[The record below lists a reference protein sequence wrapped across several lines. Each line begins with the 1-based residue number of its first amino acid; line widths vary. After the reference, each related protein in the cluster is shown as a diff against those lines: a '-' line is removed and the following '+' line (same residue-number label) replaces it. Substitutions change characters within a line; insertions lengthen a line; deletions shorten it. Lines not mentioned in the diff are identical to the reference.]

1 MPDRVYVIVPTRN
14 EAARIARLAALG
26 APTIVADGGS
36 TDGTPDLARAA
47 GLRVVESEPGR
58 GVQMNAGAATAMEA
72 GAGVL
77 LFLHADTTLPPDWQR
92 HVAATLAKPD
102 TAAGAFRF
110 ALDAAGLKYRLLE
123 RIVRLRPTPYGDQA
137 IFVPAATFQ
146 KVGGYPDWPLLEDVE
161 IVRRLKKLGKVR
173 LADAAAV
180 TSARRWRRM
189 GVVGATLLNQRC
201 LWAWRLGVDPRRIAR
216 WRMSQDD

>member
-1 MPDRVYVIVPTRN
+1 MR
-14 EAARIARLAALG
+14 G
-26 APTIVADGGS
+26 AD
-36 TDGTPDLARAA
+36 
-47 GLRVVESEPGR
+47 
-58 GVQMNAGAATAMEA
+58 
-72 GAGVL
+72 VL
-77 LFLHADTTLPPDWQR
+77 LFLHADTILPADWQA

-161 IVRRLKKLGKVR
+161 LVRRLKTLGKVR

-189 GVVGATLLNQRC
+189 GIVRATLLNQRC

-216 WRMSQDD
+216 WRESNDD